1 MKIKRISIW
10 EKQEYQYQAAY
21 GFTPFLMAYLH
32 EEDKIRPAMIV
43 VPGGGYSLVSPTEG
57 EVVAKKFYRMGYQ
70 AFVLTYTTDVQLLYP
85 LRDQPMKDLSRA
97 IRWIRS
103 AAGTCKIYPDQVI
116 VCGFSAGAHLCGSV
130 CVHFDDFR
138 DEKYPKISSR
148 PDAEILS
155 YPVITAGEYAHV
167 GSYIALLGL
176 KEKARMEDVWTMDEC
191 KASQEEI
198 DYFSL
203 EKNVTPETPP
213 CFVWQTANDEAVAVE
228 NSYLF
233 AEALKKNNVPFAH
246 HIFSSG
252 AHGLSLSNKDWEN
265 ADYGNPYTLEQ
276 ILCVCKAMEEGRI
289 TATEQEIQKVKNI
302 YDGLSGGEIIQ
313 NLAANSEVAVWVD
326 VAEAWLKA
334 RVLHHK
340 LRINSSYR

>member
-1 MKIKRISIW
+1 MQSIP
-10 EKQEYQYQAAY
+10 
-21 GFTPFLMAYLH
+21 GRNRLFL
-32 EEDKIRPAMIV
+32 
-43 VPGGGYSLVSPTEG
+43 PG
-57 EVVAKKFYRMGYQ
+57 
-70 AFVLTYTTDVQLLYP
+70 
-85 LRDQPMKDLSRA
+85 
-97 IRWIRS
+97 
-103 AAGTCKIYPDQVI
+103 
-116 VCGFSAGAHLCGSV
+116 
-130 CVHFDDFR
+130 
-138 DEKYPKISSR
+138 
-148 PDAEILS
+148 
-155 YPVITAGEYAHV
+155 
-167 GSYIALLGL
+167 
-176 KEKARMEDVWTMDEC
+176 
-191 KASQEEI
+191 
-198 DYFSL
+198 
-203 EKNVTPETPP
+203 KNVTPETPP